1 MANMVVRRKKGAESV
16 RIIEHKIADVRGGV
30 SVKTS
35 NLPSGILKEGAVL
48 STPTDGI
55 CSVIKVAKVVT
66 QVAESAKT
74 IEIAKGSNIAV
85 GDYIKVAGGKTS
97 VRVSAINSADVTKDV
112 LTTSSAI
119 GAVAVGGVI
128 IEADNNGNV
137 AKPLGICGTSI
148 AFTQGDN
155 VQVDCWLI
163 ATTKGLELPE
173 EIAKELK
180 GIVNY

>member
-1 MANMVVRRKKGAESV
+1 MVVRRKKGAESV

-35 NLPSGILKEGAVL
+35 NLPSGILEEGAVL
-48 STPTDGI
+48 SIPTDGI

-66 QVAESAKT
+66 EVAESSKT

-85 GDYIKVAGGKTS
+85 GDYIKVAGGSSS
-97 VRVSAINSADVTKDV
+97 VKVSAVNSADVTKDI
-112 LTTSSAI
+112 LTTASAI
-119 GAVAVGGVI
+119 GAIEVGGVI
-128 IEADNNGNV
+128 VEADNSGNV
-137 AKPLGICGTSI
+137 AKPLGICGTNVT
-148 AFTQGDN
+148 FNQGDN

-173 EIAKELK
+173 EISKELK